1 MNYNSGE
8 VRRAA
13 RKAQSVA
20 SDVSSVWNGSLKSIA
35 SSVTDSLSGN
45 TAQTLQ
51 SAVNSLGSDITKV
64 AVQLDNIA
72 SDLFAYAKYLDW
84 LDEQAKKEID
94 RQ

>member
-1 MNYNSGE
+1 MNYNSSE
-8 VRRAA
+8 VRQAA

-20 SDVSSVWNGSLKSIA
+20 SDVASVWNGCLKCVA
-35 SSVTDSLSGN
+35 SGVTDGLSGKAPVALKN
-45 TAQTLQ
+45 AI
-51 SAVNSLGSDITKV
+51 NSLGSDITKV

-72 SDLFAYAKYLDW
+72 SDLYAYAKYLDW